1 MRKPF
6 KLRSGN
12 ASTFKNLGS
21 EDVTVKHTATGD
33 TKHDTGVQ
41 FNPEETAYVKDDQG
55 TDRTWFQTKN
65 EKGETEYSLST
76 VVPDEKTELFEGKD
90 LDLIRDQKFKE
101 WQKNNPNATNDDLA
115 NAMTNINSELDKKY
129 TVRYPDG
136 KPKVKNRQTY
146 QKHYIDKTGK
156 KIYY

>member
-12 ASTFKNLGS
+12 TSTFKNLGS
-21 EDVTVKHTATGD
+21 EDVTIEHTATGD
-33 TKHDTGVQ
+33 AKHDTGTQ
-41 FNPEETAYVKDDQG
+41 FNPEETAYVKDDKG
-55 TDRTWFQTKN
+55 ADRTWFQTKN
-65 EKGETEYSLST
+65 EKGETKYSLSK

-101 WQKNNPNATNDDLA
+101 WQENNPNATNDDLA
-115 NAMTNINSELDKKY
+115 NAMANINAELDKKY

-136 KPKVKNRQTY
+136 KPNPKKRQVY
-146 QKHYIDKTGK
+146 QSYYTDKDEK